1 MYRQLHTIM
10 ARYQLLVRADNG
22 VLTQWIVKADGSRYS
37 TSEKDI
43 TFIVDARYSDRVTAD
58 EILKSIGG
66 HRFSGC
72 SSPGSDLR
80 DGVNGWH
87 IQLLKEY

>member
-1 MYRQLHTIM
+1 MIM

-37 TSEKDI
+37 TNERDI
-43 TFIVDARYSDRVTAD
+43 TFIVDASYSDRVTAD

-66 HRFSGC
+66 RRYSGC
-72 SSPGSDLR
+72 SSPGNDLR

-87 IQLLKEY
+87 LQVLKKY